1 MAFELSVE
9 LTGKIDGLRDNFNA
23 AIREVGK
30 LDKDTRAKLASVD
43 KGFADLA
50 NKIDQSIGKKAVQS
64 TARGSN
70 EVSKNLAKIAASAD
84 NMGGKVAVGSNRA
97 GMALTDLGRIAQDA
111 PYGFIGIQNNL
122 NPLLESFGRL
132 KAETGSVGGALKALG
147 SSLIGPAGLGIAI
160 SVISSAILFY
170 NQYQAKAAKETA
182 NSESAMK
189 KAKKTAEEYALSL
202 DEVTRANLI
211 GSQNAARELVDL
223 KLLYDTTQ
231 NITLST
237 KLRAQAVDTLQEK
250 YPSYFKNI
258 KDENILNGSSIA
270 VYNALTT
277 AILASSRARAAG
289 DIMAEND
296 KRNFT
301 NIQKRN
307 DLEVQYGNTLS
318 KQAIL
323 QKALADPKQAA
334 SAQFNARELAN
345 LEEQRA
351 DIASQIRGFK
361 RDEEILNGRNLK
373 LSAAILDYQK
383 QGAEIDGKVGG
394 SESSPA
400 AKRVKDVKT
409 LSDVLAELEVS
420 LIQVDNTLGLTFG
433 DKSKDK
439 IKAYQKSI
447 DDLIKMGYDPA
458 TEAIKRLKEAQQGLM
473 ILPDAPSLPL
483 PKGDPLKVKGQTKD
497 FYNLN
502 AITDEQAKIIQSQI
516 KFNEQFNGLVSNG
529 LSDGIAGLANAFGEV
544 LANGGN
550 AFEALGASLL
560 GSLGGVLTQL
570 GEMAIGVGVG
580 LVAIKK
586 ALQSLNPVVA
596 IAAGVALVA
605 LGGYVSAKASS
616 IGGGIKG
623 GNSGREA
630 TAFAN
635 GGIISGPTL
644 GLMGEYAG
652 AKNNP
657 EVVAPLSKLS
667 QIIGGSKELSSAI
680 AGNVNKYISSNSN
693 SNELVNNKAGNVFSN
708 QSNITDLGSLLSN
721 TDILNKTFNNAIS
734 KSVDTK
740 LGDMIGATS
749 MLSEVINKSVINSF
763 KSVGNTVGINSI
775 QKVRGERQETA
786 IFIADSKIIGE
797 DIHTSFRRVDKRLG
811 RV

>member
-64 TARGSN
+64 TATASN
-70 EVSKNLAKIAASAD
+70 AISKNLASIAASSN
-84 NMGGKVAVGSNRA
+84 NMGGKVAKGSDQA
-97 GMALTDLGRIAQDA
+97 AFALTNLGRVAQDA
-111 PYGFIGIQNNL
+111 PFGFIGIQNNL
-122 NPLLESFGRL
+122 NPLLESFQRL
-132 KAETGSVGGALKALG
+132 KAETGTTGSALKALG
-147 SSLIGPAGLGIAI
+147 SSLIGPAGLGIAF

-170 NQYQAKAAKETA
+170 NQYQQKAARETE

-231 NITLST
+231 NLTLST
-237 KLRAQAVDTLQEK
+237 KLRADAVDTLQEK

-258 KDENILNGSSIA
+258 KDENILNGQA
-270 VYNALTT
+270 EDVYNKLTV
-277 AILASSRARAAG
+277 AILASSKARAAG

-307 DLEVQYGNTLS
+307 DLEVQYGKILS
-318 KQAIL
+318 QQSVL
-323 QKALADPKQAA
+323 QKALTSPEQAG
-334 SAQFNARELAN
+334 SARENARQLAN
-345 LEEQRA
+345 LEEERA
-351 DIASQIRGFK
+351 GIAEQIRSYK
-361 RDEEILNGRNLK
+361 RDEEIITGRNLK
-373 LSAAILDYQK
+373 LSGAILDFQK

-394 SESSPA
+394 GGQGTKE
-400 AKRVKDVKT
+400 RVKDVKT
-409 LSDVLAELEVS
+409 LSDVLAELDVS
-420 LIQVDNTLGLTFG
+420 IIQIDNSFQTTF
-433 DKSKDK
+433 DERSKDK
-439 IKAYQKSI
+439 IKSYQKAI
-447 DDLIKMGYDPA
+447 DELIKMGYAPA
-458 TEAIKRLKEAQQGLM
+458 SKAVEDLKKAQQDLFILPNKGKSPIITPTPGNPLSVQGNNTKGGNAVSFLEAEQEAILR
-473 ILPDAPSLPL
+473 
-483 PKGDPLKVKGQTKD
+483 
-497 FYNLN
+497 
-502 AITDEQAKIIQSQI
+502 SQF
-516 KFNEQFNGLVSNG
+516 KFNEDFNKLVEG
-529 LSDGIAGLANAFGEV
+529 GITGGLANLGSSIGEAM
-544 LANGGN
+544 ANGGSVL
-550 AFEALGASLL
+550 EAAGASLL
-560 GSLGGVLTQL
+560 SGFGGFLKEYGRLLIAYGTAAVFKAKLDAAAL
-570 GEMAIGVGVG
+570 IPGAG
-580 LVAIKK
+580 LIAGP
-586 ALQSLNPVVA
+586 AA
-596 IAAGVALVA
+596 IAAGIALTIAGSAIGAFVSGKSSN
-605 LGGYVSAKASS
+605 GGK
-616 IGGGIKG
+616 
-623 GNSGREA
+623 NTNGREA

-667 QIIGGSKELSSAI
+667 
-680 AGNVNKYISSNSN
+680 
-693 SNELVNNKAGNVFSN
+693 
-708 QSNITDLGSLLSN
+708 
-721 TDILNKTFNNAIS
+721 
-734 KSVDTK
+734 
-740 LGDMIGATS
+740 DMIGAS
-749 MLSEVINKSVINSF
+749 KGLSDSISKNVINTFAGNSSSVVS
-763 KSVGNTVGINSI
+763 SGTI